1 MNTLSG
7 VAGIAGSLAS
17 PVGTVAGAAN
27 AVVNTVQGAGNAVL
41 QLQSINA
48 QIKDISNVPPS
59 IAKMGGNIAF
69 DYGNEYDGYHI
80 VLKQIKP
87 EYQKKLSDFWHAYGY
102 KVNELKVPNFH
113 TRLSWNY
120 VQTLNC
126 RILADL
132 NNEDLAELKAIFDN
146 GITLWHTD
154 DIGNYDLLNGGI

>member
-1 MNTLSG
+1 MG
-7 VAGIAGSLAS
+7 AGEH
-17 PVGTVAGAAN
+17 GTRRW
-27 AVVNTVQGAGNAVL
+27 GNAVL

-69 DYGNEYDGYHI
+69 PIMEMNTMVSHC
-80 VLKQIKP
+80 LKQIKP

-113 TRLSWNY
+113 TRNSWNY